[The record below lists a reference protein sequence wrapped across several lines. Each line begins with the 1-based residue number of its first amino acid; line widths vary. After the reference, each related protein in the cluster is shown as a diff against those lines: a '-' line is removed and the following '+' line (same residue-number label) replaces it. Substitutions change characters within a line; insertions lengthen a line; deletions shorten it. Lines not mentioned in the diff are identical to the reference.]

1 VTCLTKHVCNAS
13 DDSLIFALCNDK
25 GWSAQNHDQI
35 FICHLVTATFNSSVA
50 ADFVRL
56 TNKCVITIII
66 VVNVVLLQLEC
77 DPFIKTGFSFILK
90 PVSVP
95 VHEWI
100 T

>member
-1 VTCLTKHVCNAS
+1 MPSSNC
-13 DDSLIFALCNDK
+13 
-25 GWSAQNHDQI
+25 
-35 FICHLVTATFNSSVA
+35 TFNSSVA
-50 ADFVRL
+50 ADFVHL

-66 VVNVVLLQLEC
+66 VVNVVLLQLER

-95 VHEWI
+95 VHEGI